1 MPKKEKPKKGH
12 RSLAIK
18 YEIQKPVNILESQ
31 IMFMDEDNESGKIKT
46 EQEEMKE
53 ESHQIDLKEG
63 YEQDEE
69 YEESKE

>member
-1 MPKKEKPKKGH
+1 MPKKEKLKKEH

-18 YEIQKPVNILESQ
+18 YENQKSVNILESQ
-31 IMFMDEDNESGKIKT
+31 IMFMDEDNESEKIKT